1 MNLLT
6 TEDFSTTFGPKAQR
20 KKPKLTHTSDVDTL
34 LSHVSASQDKYD
46 VKIDPQLTPL
56 SLTRDVQ
63 LKDATG
69 QKLFEK
75 GQSKRIWSELYK
87 VLDSSDVVVQV
98 LDARDPDG
106 TRCRRIE
113 QELKQ
118 KDRRHKHMIFVLNK
132 CDLVPTWVTRRW
144 VRILS
149 ASYPTLA
156 FHASITNP
164 FGKGALI
171 QLLRQFG
178 VLHQDKKQISVGFVG
193 YPNVS
198 RNRRTVRARAVRVLV
213 SRATLSHLF
222 VFLSRVC
229 CCLLTVVQVGKSSI
243 INTLRK
249 KKVCKAAPI
258 PGETKTWQY
267 ITLFKRIFLIDSPG
281 VVYTTTYERSLT
293 TNRCADTST
302 RPCVCCLAHPLRSL
316 CCVACLLCGVATPR
330 RMLC

>member
-6 TEDFSTTFGPKAQR
+6 TEDFQTTFGPKAQR
-20 KKPKLTHTSDVDTL
+20 KKPKLSHGSDVDTL
-34 LSHVSASQDKYD
+34 LSHVATQNTKYD
-46 VKIDPQLTPL
+46 VKLDPQLTPL
-56 SLTRDVQ
+56 ALTREVQ
-63 LKDATG
+63 LKDAAG
-69 QKLFEK
+69 AKLFEK

-98 LDARDPDG
+98 LDARDPMG
-106 TRCRRIE
+106 TRCTRIE
-113 QELKQ
+113 SELKQ

-149 ASYPTLA
+149 AEYPTLA

-193 YPNVS
+193 YPNV
-198 RNRRTVRARAVRVLV
+198 
-213 SRATLSHLF
+213 
-222 VFLSRVC
+222 
-229 CCLLTVVQVGKSSI
+229 GKSSI

-258 PGETKTWQY
+258 PGETKTY
-267 ITLFKRIFLIDSPG
+267 VD
-281 VVYTTTYERSLT
+281 LT
-293 TNRCADTST
+293 KAR
-302 RPCVCCLAHPLRSL
+302 R
-316 CCVACLLCGVATPR
+316 CLLVPHIVSSF
-330 RMLC
+330 